1 MPKTPNATIEGTI
14 LDDLIALGYTD
25 PDGDM
30 VTNGPEDIFAFAGN
44 DYVEAGGG
52 NDRIWGGTGDD
63 TIRGQSGN
71 DKIYGEDGNDELRGG
86 SGNDYVRG
94 GKGNDLMFGGGN
106 NDKLIGDKGND
117 TLYGGSGADS
127 LYGNKGNNEL
137 YGEGGAD
144 YISTGDQTS
153 LADGGAGNDTFEVR
167 MHKGGDH
174 TVTGG
179 TGADEFK
186 FVAAGRTAVSDVT
199 ITDFELGIDS
209 FTVDGVADSTYL
221 GIVGPG
227 AVTST
232 GGGADTLLTLTTG
245 DTVLFEGITE
255 AAFEAEYFGA

>member
-1 MPKTPNATIEGTI
+1 MPKIPNSVIEGTI

-52 NDRIWGGTGDD
+52 NDRIWGGTGND
-63 TIRGQSGN
+63 TIRGQGG
-71 DKIYGEDGNDELRGG
+71 DDRIYGEDGNDELRGG

-106 NDKLIGDKGND
+106 NDKLIGDQGND
-117 TLYGGSGADS
+117 TIYGGSGADRI
-127 LYGNKGNNEL
+127 YGNKGNNEL

-144 YISTGDQTS
+144 LINTGDQTS
-153 LADGGAGNDTFEVR
+153 LVDGGAGNDTIEVR

-174 TVTGG
+174 TLTGG
-179 TGADEFK
+179 TGADEFL
-186 FVAAGRTAVSDVT
+186 FIAAGKVAVSDVT

-209 FTVDGVADSTYL
+209 FKIDGVADTTYL
-221 GIVGPG
+221 GIIGPG
-227 AVTST
+227 AVTSA

-245 DTVLFEGITE
+245 DTILFEGITE